1 MENTKS
7 DLMKNLEQIIEA
19 DLQIISQAQEEQNK
33 EYFRNELKNHL
44 ESYVEATTNWAEVL

>member
-33 EYFRNELKNHL
+33 EYFRNELKKHL
-44 ESYVEATTNWAEVL
+44 EAYAEATTNWAEVL

>member
-33 EYFRNELKNHL
+33 EYFRNELKKHL
-44 ESYVEATTNWAEVL
+44 DAYVEAATNWAEVL

>member
-33 EYFRNELKNHL
+33 EYFRNELKKHL
-44 ESYVEATTNWAEVL
+44 DAYVEATTNWAEVL

>member
-33 EYFRNELKNHL
+33 EYFRKELKKHL
-44 ESYVEATTNWAEVL
+44 EAYVEATTNWAEVL